1 MIKTIDCRGLR
12 WGVAALLL
20 FVSLTLSA
28 RERQDVIYLKNGEMV
43 RGEIIGHEYQGF
55 NTLVQIRTADG
66 NVLTFQMDEVEM
78 ISNAEEKGGKDGE
91 NEGAQW
97 GLRTGMNFSK
107 MTGTY
112 LGEDYSSLLGF
123 HFGVVVDVPLYK
135 DNLYLQPGFYY
146 MRKGFKQEYDYEY
159 RKQSLQMEVKQRL
172 NYFEIPLLLSG
183 RYTFGIA
190 QLQLNFGPYISFG
203 GWGRWNA
210 YLNGDLDESESD
222 TPGKVWD
229 AGLIIG
235 AGVLLNRHFYIGFQ
249 YDFGLIDFYGEGL
262 YNYGYGG
269 YDYSGGEKTKTRSGM
284 ISIGYNF

>member
-1 MIKTIDCRGLR
+1 ML
-12 WGVAALLL
+12 VL
-20 FVSLTLSA
+20 VSTLASA
-28 RERQDVIYLKNGEMV
+28 RTKQDVIYLKNGEVV
-43 RGEIIGHEYQGF
+43 RGEIIGHDYQGF

-66 NVLTFQMDEVEM
+66 NVLSFQMDEVEM
-78 ISNAEEKGGKDGE
+78 ISNGEDKVGKRGSKDDDIVR
-91 NEGAQW
+91 AQW

-112 LGEDYSSLLGF
+112 LEEDYSSLLGF

-146 MRKGFKQEYDYEY
+146 MQKGFKLEYSYEY
-159 RKQSLQMEVKQRL
+159 KKQSLEEEVKQRL

-190 QLQLNFGPYISFG
+190 QLQVNFGPYISFG
-203 GWGRWNA
+203 GWGRWE
-210 YLNGDLDESESD
+210 YKVGYDKYWDRDSESD

-262 YNYGYGG
+262 YNYSYGSH
-269 YDYSGGEKTKTRSGM
+269 DYSGGEKTKTRSCM
-284 ISIGYNF
+284 ISVGYNF